1 MLRNSKQQ
9 GFTLLEIMVVVFI
22 IATMAGLSFIALNQ
36 ASDRRYSS
44 QAEDF
49 LVWLDQLSDL
59 AMLEGSAYGV
69 AAADQGFQAVV
80 FYNYDWYKVSFPEPF
95 YFKGD
100 VRLSLIEENDNE
112 GNVINRDNSIV
123 KQTYFPDIIMHADGY
138 IEPDTNLSLA
148 FENYASM
155 FIYRQE
161 GNGFNLTIRRNL

>member
-1 MLRNSKQQ
+1 MQFPKRHNAHWDASLNKPYSLNSQPLR
-9 GFTLLEIMVVVFI
+9 V
-22 IATMAGLSFIALNQ
+22 
-36 ASDRRYSS
+36 
-44 QAEDF
+44 
-49 LVWLDQLSDL
+49 DL
-59 AMLEGSAYGV
+59 
-69 AAADQGFQAVV
+69 Q
-80 FYNYDWYKVSFPEPF
+80 YNYDWYKVSFPEPF

-123 KQTYFPDIIMHADGY
+123 NQTYFPDIIMHADGY

-161 GNGFNLTIRRNL
+161 GNGFNLTIRRTL